1 MEMLEKTKLSITS
14 AIGLQEYILV
24 VIKYEK
30 FSKTAPSI
38 QYSIDKKTLVLIL
51 EENKKLSSNV
61 KIMETH
67 IRITVAK
74 LEVFPVRCKVSAL

>member
-1 MEMLEKTKLSITS
+1 M
-14 AIGLQEYILV
+14 
-24 VIKYEK
+24 IKYEK

-67 IRITVAK
+67 IRLTVAK